1 MTTKALDAVSVV
13 PSPLS
18 EGRDNLQVLK
28 LFLNL
33 NVLFRNAILSD
44 MPPLPFHP
52 FQVDY
57 FCTSQ

>member
-1 MTTKALDAVSVV
+1 MTTKALDAISVV

-18 EGRDNLQVLK
+18 EGRDNLQVLT

-33 NVLFRNAILSD
+33 NMLFRNSILSG

-52 FQVDY
+52 FLVDY
-57 FCTSQ
+57 FRTSQ